1 MLPEKVI
8 NKSPDQLKFIGSK
21 FNKNYKSILTVTD
34 SYRKGNNTL
43 FSVTCSKCSLD
54 TELFPEH
61 EMLISKSN
69 LKQGKYPCRCSSK
82 WKPSVYQYIVLAR
95 RYSKEKG
102 DKLLEIRDNLEILV
116 YTVGFGEWS
125 TSIESYIN
133 GKRCESETK
142 YIKLLNIRKPDN
154 FYIKRFVDSGAFH
167 EGTVFKRSDKKDT
180 RGYYSYWNYTCPL
193 CSQDEYVENNLCS
206 GIFTGA
212 LSTLSAG
219 SLAYRCSQNFKWS
232 QQQREYQLKKI
243 LTSESCQFTGWCG
256 KYSGAFSKFNWIC
269 SKGHECSTEV
279 SNFMHLMHRCKTCSE
294 SVFGFYHKRSNDND
308 FLYLLKFCNTDEL
321 FYKIGRTFKPKE
333 RFKYFSEFY
342 NIDVVSVVEDLHI
355 NVYQKEKYFKKELSL
370 RGYHYT
376 PKESFDGS
384 AQECFTQNI
393 LNHSEVVHIFGLKEC
408 ENDPSSN
415 TTNLPTSR

>member
-1 MLPEKVI
+1 MEAKKIL
-8 NKSPDQLKFIGSK
+8 NKSAKQLQFIGSSFHK
-21 FNKNYKSILTVTD
+21 EGLGVLTVTD
-34 SYRKGNNTL
+34 SYNKGNNTL
-43 FSVTCSKCSLD
+43 FSVHCSVCSND
-54 TELFPEH
+54 CELFPEK
-61 EMLISKSN
+61 EMLISKNN
-69 LKQGKYPCRCSSK
+69 LNQGKYPCRCSSG
-82 WKPSVYQYIVLAR
+82 WKPSNYQYKVMVLRFA
-95 RYSKEKG
+95 KQNK
-102 DKLLEIRDNLEILV
+102 DEILDFDEDSNIKV
-116 YTVGFGEWS
+116 RTKGFKDWRVSANE
-125 TSIESYIN
+125 YLN
-133 GKRCESETK
+133 GKRSLGEAMSNKITN
-142 YIKLLNIRKPDN
+142 LRKPDN
-154 FYIKRFVDSGAFH
+154 VYIDRFMGGGSFL
-167 EGTVFKRSDKKDT
+167 EGTRFWRSDKRDS
-180 RGYYSYWNYTCPL
+180 RGYYSYWNYICPL

-219 SLAYRCSQNFKWS
+219 SLACRCSQNFKWS

-279 SNFMHLMHRCKTCSE
+279 SNFIHLMHRCKTCSE
-294 SVFGFYHKRSNDND
+294 SVFGFYHERSNDND

-342 NIDVVSVVEDLHI
+342 NIDVVSVVDDLHI

-393 LNHSEVVHIFGLKEC
+393 LNHSEVVHIFGLKEF
-408 ENDPSSN
+408 ENDPIN
-415 TTNLPTSR
+415 HTTNLPTSR